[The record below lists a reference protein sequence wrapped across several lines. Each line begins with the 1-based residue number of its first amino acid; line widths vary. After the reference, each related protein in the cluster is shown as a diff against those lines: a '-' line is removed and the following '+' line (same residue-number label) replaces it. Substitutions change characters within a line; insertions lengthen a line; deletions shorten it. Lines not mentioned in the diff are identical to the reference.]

1 MHYNQALEQKNKKQK
16 TRTVIITIKKYRKLL
31 KLFRKY

>member
-1 MHYNQALEQKNKKQK
+1 MHYNQALEQKNKKQE